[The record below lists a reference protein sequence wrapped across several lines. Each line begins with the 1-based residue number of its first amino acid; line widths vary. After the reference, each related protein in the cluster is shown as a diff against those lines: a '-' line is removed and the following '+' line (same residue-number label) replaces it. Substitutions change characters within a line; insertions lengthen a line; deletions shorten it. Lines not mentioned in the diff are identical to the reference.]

1 MDGILSRKNG
11 SIAEPLGKSENA
23 STQKCLREGD
33 DISFRRGITCI
44 TLLGCCGTWGWHI
57 HFLHVA
63 LEQDVES
70 FKKDSCFSFC
80 NDNNIV
86 RYNTAY
92 IIYIYIYN
100 ACILYSLCILR

>member
-1 MDGILSRKNG
+1 MKLWESRRT
-11 SIAEPLGKSENA
+11 

-33 DISFRRGITCI
+33 DISFQEGYHLCHFVGLLWNLGDGIYI
-44 TLLGCCGTWGWHI
+44 
-57 HFLHVA
+57 FLHIA

-86 RYNTAY
+86 RYDTAY
-92 IIYIYIYN
+92 I
-100 ACILYSLCILR
+100 